1 MKLKLTWLM
10 TLFMAFVM
18 QFSFAQEKTITGT
31 VTAADGLPLPG
42 VNVIVQ
48 GTSRG
53 VQTDFDGN
61 FTIKASEGETLVFS
75 FIGMKEVTAVVAA
88 SNTINMV
95 MEEDVETLEEI
106 VVVGFSSKSRDELT
120 SAVSNVTSED
130 LQKIAPSV
138 SIDNMLQGVAAGVQ
152 VTAQNGKPGQTAFI
166 RVRGIGSINAGNEPL
181 YIVDGAQMR
190 ESDVNSINPNDVES
204 VSVLKDAAST
214 SIYGARGGN
223 GVVLIT
229 TKRGKKGKEAVIK
242 ITSRLGRSRKVKD
255 NFTMM
260 NAAQKLQYER
270 ELGVGTGASISSNAE
285 LNALLALD
293 HDWQE
298 DLLQDGLQQSISFSV
313 SGGEERMR
321 YLFSLGYDEDTG
333 IVRDIDGYNRTTG
346 RLNVDYDA
354 KDWLTVGTSLSF
366 SSVEQGDPRDRN
378 NVQNPFR
385 AMYDYNP
392 YEPFYSRNPDGTV
405 AFDSNGQPI
414 LNPTQAGYP
423 VSSELRENITSRF
436 NHRFLG
442 NIYLDFKLHEN
453 VQFLTQVSGVYDQFR
468 RDNYLQPGSTLDLII
483 NGGVPTGDKSDS
495 GSYDFTY
502 TWLNKAT
509 YSNTFGEKHNL
520 EVTALTEY
528 VRNNFR
534 SYVASGT
541 GFVVGGPSVLDVA
554 AAPDNIGGNRSENA
568 LFSVAGNI
576 DYNYDNRYIVTAT
589 LRRDGSSK
597 FGANTKYGTFWS
609 GSVAWNV
616 NNEAFFKSN
625 TINTLKVR
633 ASYGTS
639 GNDQIGNYQSIT
651 TLGYGAYNGT
661 NTLVPANFG
670 DANLGWEENV
680 NYGIGVEF
688 GLFNNRLRGLVD
700 YYNRT
705 TSELLLNELLAVT
718 TGSNAVVGNLGEM
731 VNKGW
736 EFELAG
742 DVIRTED
749 FRWSLNANLNLYD
762 NEVTKL
768 VNEDDP
774 NTDGNESDLFGAGN
788 FFSVLRVGEEVN
800 TFFLTRYAGVNPANG
815 EALYLDTDGNV
826 TNVAAGNEVALSGK
840 SPFADMDGSF
850 GTSVQYKGWDLN
862 ANFYW
867 KVGNYIYNTMESN
880 MLADGDGIEGS
891 NQRLDAFNYWRNPGD
906 TGVLPRPSSAGF
918 SADAAQTSDRFLQ
931 KGDYIRLRS
940 IQLGYTIPKRF
951 TDVLALDSVRIYA
964 AGTNLWTYAPE
975 YKGDPE
981 VGIGS
986 GETQTA
992 GAGTIPGEFSLYSYP
1007 TTATIAVG
1015 FDIQF

>member
-1 MKLKLTWLM
+1 
-10 TLFMAFVM
+10 MAFVM

-31 VTAADGLPLPG
+31 VTSAADGLPLPG

-61 FTIKASEGETLVFS
+61 YTIKASTGETLVFS
-75 FIGMKEVTAVVAA
+75 FIGMKEVTALVAA
-88 SNTINMV
+88 SNTMNMV
-95 MEEDVETLEEI
+95 MDEDVETLEEI

-120 SAVSNVTSED
+120 SAVSNVTAED

-166 RVRGIGSINAGNEPL
+166 RVRGIGSINAGNQPL
-181 YIVDGAQMR
+181 YIVDGAQVN
-190 ESDVNSINPNDVES
+190 ENDVNAINPNDVES

-242 ITSRLGRSRKVKD
+242 ISTRLGRSRKVKD

-260 NAAQKLQYER
+260 NSAQKLQYER
-270 ELGVGTGASISSNAE
+270 ELGVGTGASISSNSE
-285 LNALLALD
+285 LQALLALD

-298 DLLQDGLQQSISFSV
+298 DLLQDGLQESFSMSI

-321 YLFSLGYDEDTG
+321 YFFSLGYDEDSG
-333 IVRDIDGYNRTTG
+333 IVRDIDGYSRSSG

-354 KDWLTVGTSLSF
+354 KEWLTIGTSLAF
-366 SSVEQGDPRDRN
+366 SGVKQGDPRDRN

-392 YEPFYSRNPDGTV
+392 YEPFYSRDANGDV
-405 AFDSNGQPI
+405 EFDSNGAPL
-414 LNPTQAGYP
+414 LNPTSAGYP
-423 VSSELRENITSRF
+423 VSSELRENLTTRI
-436 NHRFLG
+436 NNRFLG
-442 NIYLDFKLHEN
+442 NVYLDFKLHDN
-453 VQFLTQVSGVYDQFR
+453 VKFLTQVSGIFDQFR
-468 RDNYLQPGSTLDLII
+468 RENFLQPGSTLDLII
-483 NGGVPTGDKSDS
+483 NAGVPTGDKTDS
-495 GSYDFTY
+495 GSADFTY
-502 TWLNKAT
+502 TWLNKVT
-509 YSNTFGEKHNL
+509 YTNTFAEKHNL
-520 EVTALTEY
+520 EVTALTEF
-528 VRNNFR
+528 VKRDFR
-534 SYVASGT
+534 SYLASGT

-554 AAPDNIGGNRSENA
+554 AAPDNIGGTRFQNA
-568 LFSVAGNI
+568 LFSVAGNV

-589 LRRDGSSK
+589 VRRDGSSK
-597 FGANTKYGTFWS
+597 FGANTKYGTFYS
-609 GSVAWNV
+609 GSVAWNI

-625 TINTLKVR
+625 TINTLKLR

-639 GNDQIGNYQSIT
+639 GNDQIGNYQPIT
-651 TLGYGAYNGT
+651 TYGFFAYNGQT
-661 NTLVPANFG
+661 TLEPQNFG
-670 DANLGWEENV
+670 DPDLGWEQNT

-688 GLFNNRLRGLVD
+688 GLLNNRVRGLVD

-705 TSELLLNELLAVT
+705 TSDLLLNEQLPFSVGGPTVT
-718 TGSNAVVGNLGEM
+718 GNLGEM

-742 DVIRTED
+742 DIIRTQD
-749 FRWSLNANLNLYD
+749 FKWTVNANLNLYD

-768 VNEDDP
+768 VDTDDP
-774 NTDGNESDLFGAGN
+774 NTPLNESDLFSTGN

-826 TNVAAGNEVALSGK
+826 TNVAAGNEVALSDK

-850 GTSVQYKGWDLN
+850 GTSVSYKGWDLN

-906 TGVLPRPSSAGF
+906 TNVLPRPSSAGF
-918 SADAAQTSDRFLQ
+918 AADAAQTSDRFLQ

-940 IQLGYTIPKRF
+940 LQLGYSLPKRF
-951 TDVLALDSVRIYA
+951 TDAMSLDNVRIYA

-992 GAGTIPGEFSLYSYP
+992 GSGTIPGEFSLYSYP
-1007 TTATIAVG
+1007 TTATIAIG